1 VTREDALDRA
11 EAEDETLLRQAR
23 ANLLDGRIPV
33 WPKRRHHR
41 LMMGLDPIRAPVA
54 AKPPRARVALLTLQL
69 APAADAGGAHAK
81 TIRSLAMR
89 RAC

>member
-1 VTREDALDRA
+1 VTREEALDRA

-41 LMMGLDPIRAPVA
+41 LMMGLDPI
-54 AKPPRARVALLTLQL
+54 
-69 APAADAGGAHAK
+69 
-81 TIRSLAMR
+81 
-89 RAC
+89 

>member
-1 VTREDALDRA
+1 
-11 EAEDETLLRQAR
+11 
-23 ANLLDGRIPV
+23 
-33 WPKRRHHR
+33 